1 MSGELRFSFGRLVR
15 RFQADESGA
24 TAIEYALIAAGIGA
38 AIIATVMNLGTTI
51 KTALWDKIAGSM

>member
-1 MSGELRFSFGRLVR
+1 MTGELLSSFGRLAR

-24 TAIEYALIAAGIGA
+24 TAIEYALIGA